1 VKKAC
6 VVLAGQTFS
15 SLDSLVVWE
24 IEYERQQENAKVVK
38 LSTENKKMLIQP
50 YLYLYVHK
58 LQY

>member
-38 LSTENKKMLIQP
+38 LSTESKKMLIQP